1 MTQCVTRIQEY
12 SNDQNLELYETLTM
26 RMDDIYLD
34 IEKLE
39 NMTSA
44 TMAKAPNRIGITFDK

>member
-1 MTQCVTRIQEY
+1 
-12 SNDQNLELYETLTM
+12 
-26 RMDDIYLD
+26 MDDIYLD

-44 TMAKAPNRIGITFDK
+44 TMAKAPNRIGFTFDK

>member
-12 SNDQNLELYETLTM
+12 SNDQNLEFYEILNM

-44 TMAKAPNRIGITFDK
+44 TMAKAPNRIGFTFDK